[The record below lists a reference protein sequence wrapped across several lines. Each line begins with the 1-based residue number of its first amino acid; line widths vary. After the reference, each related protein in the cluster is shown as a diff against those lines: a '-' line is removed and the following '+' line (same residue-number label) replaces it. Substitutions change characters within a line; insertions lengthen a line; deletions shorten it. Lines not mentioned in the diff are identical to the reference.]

1 MRRELLAARLR
12 TVADTWFVF
21 VVTLLVATSLLGGF
35 LAYSAYAEGPETDTE
50 ERTVEAWS
58 TTAGF
63 DHGAEV
69 QRENAVF
76 EVGEELSNEPV
87 YFTRAAPELDGEF
100 EHRYDGGEGAVD
112 VEITVERV
120 IRSVDDD
127 VEHWATSEPVG
138 SVEREDVEP
147 GEGVVADFEVDVP
160 ALENETERVEDSLG
174 QTPGTVETVVVA
186 HVILEGTIDGDPVTH
201 GDRYE
206 LAIDPDGDAYAV
218 EAPVADR
225 HVEERTEEVEA
236 AATASVFGPAPGA
249 ALALVSVA
257 VLSALVRSRS
267 QGTLAP
273 SRTELERL
281 RLDRERA
288 AFDDWIST
296 GAVPADVDD
305 RTRVEIDSLEDL
317 VDVAI
322 DHDRRVIESQDGRY
336 YVVEEGL
343 LYVHE
348 RERAVGGGPVE
359 PGGSPNDGD
368 EPTGS
373 ETVTD
378 DGDEPTGGET
388 VSDDGER

>member
-21 VVTLLVATSLLGGF
+21 VVALLVATSLLGGF

-63 DHGAEV
+63 DHGGEV

-112 VEITVERV
+112 VEITAERV
-120 IRSVDDD
+120 VRSVGDD
-127 VEHWATSEPVG
+127 VEHWATSEPLDA
-138 SVEREDVEP
+138 VEREGVEP
-147 GEGVVADFEVDVP
+147 GEPVAVEFTVDVP
-160 ALENETERVEDSLG
+160 ALENETERVEASLG
-174 QTPGTVETVVVA
+174 QTPGTVETVVVV
-186 HVILEGTIDGDPVTH
+186 HVTLEGTIDGEPVTH

-206 LAIDPDGDAYAV
+206 LAIDPDGDAYTV
-218 EAPVADR
+218 EAPIAER

-249 ALALVSVA
+249 ALAVVSVA
-257 VLSALVRSRS
+257 ALSALVHSRSR
-267 QGTLAP
+267 GNLAP
-273 SRTELERL
+273 AEAELERL
-281 RLDRERA
+281 RLDRERD
-288 AFDDWIST
+288 AFDDWISS
-296 GAVPADVDD
+296 GAVPADVDG

-322 DHDRRVIESQDGRY
+322 DHDRRVIEGQDGRY
-336 YVVEEGL
+336 YVVEEGS
-343 LYVHE
+343 LYVYE
-348 RERAVGGGPVE
+348 RERDVGSGPVE
-359 PGGSPNDGD
+359 PGGSP
-368 EPTGS
+368 
-373 ETVTD
+373 D
-378 DGDEPTGGET
+378 DGDEPSGSET
-388 VSDDGER
+388 VSDDLES